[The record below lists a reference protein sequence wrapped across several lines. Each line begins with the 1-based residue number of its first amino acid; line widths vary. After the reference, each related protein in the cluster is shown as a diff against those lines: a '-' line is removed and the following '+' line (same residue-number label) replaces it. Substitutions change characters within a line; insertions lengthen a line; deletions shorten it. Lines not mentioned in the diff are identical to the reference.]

1 MEHIRSYSLE
11 IKNIRVHNVYH
22 MYIHIY
28 LENFYY
34 SCWKMHGS
42 RGVIRWV
49 ERNQKAPIGE
59 TWEAHQK
66 EPNGERHG
74 VLKLL
79 GSTHEEKV

>member
-22 MYIHIY
+22 MYIYIY

-59 TWEAHQK
+59 TWGGTPKGTKWRKARGTK
-66 EPNGERHG
+66 IARIN
-74 VLKLL
+74 
-79 GSTHEEKV
+79 T